1 MRLIIEGRSSPF
13 QPHRN
18 LAVKSDLIGTN
29 LTVSKTNLRGDQPP
43 LEMGPEGNQSKGQ
56 SLISKLICLMGCGA
70 LQSQRVNPMFQL
82 QPV

>member
-1 MRLIIEGRSSPF
+1 MRLITEGRSSPF

-43 LEMGPEGNQSKGQ
+43 LETGPEGNQRD
-56 SLISKLICLMGCGA
+56 
-70 LQSQRVNPMFQL
+70 RV
-82 QPV
+82 